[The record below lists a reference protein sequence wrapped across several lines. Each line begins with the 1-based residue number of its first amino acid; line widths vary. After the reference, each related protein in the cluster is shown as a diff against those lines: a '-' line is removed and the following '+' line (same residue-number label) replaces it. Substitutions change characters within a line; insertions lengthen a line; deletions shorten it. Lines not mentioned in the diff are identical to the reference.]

1 MNKELISQRDCS
13 TTILQVLFFLSGA
26 SSLIFETIFT
36 RLLTY
41 TFGNTA
47 YAVST
52 VLASFLGGLA
62 VGAFV
67 LGGWLDRRAPSL
79 RFYGGL
85 ELLIGVYCLFIPSLF
100 GWLTESYVALYY
112 RLQLGTAG
120 LTTLRV
126 GLSCILILVPSF
138 LMGGTLPAIARFLAA
153 RRSDFQ
159 SELDRFY
166 ALNTLG
172 AASGVLISTYALI
185 PVLGIRG
192 TIVIASSI
200 NILIAIASNI
210 RALSQGVVFSKSE
223 EQESRAS
230 LQQPTATMPRV
241 VSGILLLSSFL
252 TGAVALGYEVVWT
265 HVLGFLVGNTVYAF
279 GLMLFTVL
287 AGLGLGAHI
296 AANHLSSPSRWLPGL
311 TGSQVALGLTVF
323 ISLPLWPLIP
333 ALFAQGVSGAYNRD
347 LLAMG
352 VLVMARITYVFLRN
366 RRENR
371 TRVLPRYR
379 TYEAHILGITFAVF
393 AAGVMPFLWKYET
406 TFFLAG
412 ELLRFLCVFGLLI
425 VPAILMGLSFPLL
438 LNLYSRGSHQV
449 GRRIGSIYAVNTA
462 GTVLGSLAAGFLL
475 LPRLGSVLALRSAGM
490 TNAALGLVF
499 ALVLLRQNPSR
510 KWLLPAAAVS
520 LALLLFVPYRG
531 WDIRKVTGTYAYF
544 DPGWRGQQIVFA
556 KEDIQGGLTSVA
568 QIGSIRTLL
577 SNGKFQGD
585 NAEEI
590 ITQTRFALIP
600 ALFTQQFDRALVI
613 GLGTGNTLRTVAHL
627 PFRRVDAVELAP
639 QVVEAARQW
648 FSDVN
653 DRVFDHDLRV
663 KLSVGDG
670 RNFLLLSRERYDM
683 ITIEVTSLWVSG
695 EADLYNREF
704 YELCRSHLSEHGV
717 LQQWVALHHLRTRD
731 LLVILNTAA
740 QVFPHIAFF
749 QGANPGHGL
758 LIASSSPLQP
768 DYARIAAFDED
779 AKINQDLQ
787 LMGLPSMWSLL
798 GELVLYDHSYQQ
810 AISSLPAMTG
820 LPRDF
825 SSTDLRPYLEYQV
838 PKGITLSYDTVKPN
852 SEFLQRFRIA
862 SFPPELAI
870 TNLPSENER
879 NLIFGYIAER
889 RGDFT
894 QALSRFKT
902 VEGPDANRAQRE
914 MLRVHDTLPNSVPGT
929 D

>member
-62 VGAFV
+62 LGAFV
-67 LGGWLDRRAPSL
+67 LGRWLDRHAPSL

-126 GLSCILILVPSF
+126 GLSSILILVPSF

-371 TRVLPRYR
+371 TRALPRYR

-393 AAGVMPFLWKYET
+393 AAGVMPFLLEVWDD
-406 TFFLAG
+406 FL
-412 ELLRFLCVFGLLI
+412 F
-425 VPAILMGLSFPLL
+425 
-438 LNLYSRGSHQV
+438 
-449 GRRIGSIYAVNTA
+449 
-462 GTVLGSLAAGFLL
+462 
-475 LPRLGSVLALRSAGM
+475 
-490 TNAALGLVF
+490 
-499 ALVLLRQNPSR
+499 
-510 KWLLPAAAVS
+510 
-520 LALLLFVPYRG
+520 
-531 WDIRKVTGTYAYF
+531 
-544 DPGWRGQQIVFA
+544 GWRTA
-556 KEDIQGGLTSVA
+556 P
-568 QIGSIRTLL
+568 
-577 SNGKFQGD
+577 
-585 NAEEI
+585 
-590 ITQTRFALIP
+590 IP
-600 ALFTQQFDRALVI
+600 LC
-613 GLGTGNTLRTVAHL
+613 
-627 PFRRVDAVELAP
+627 FRPA
-639 QVVEAARQW
+639 
-648 FSDVN
+648 N
-653 DRVFDHDLRV
+653 
-663 KLSVGDG
+663 
-670 RNFLLLSRERYDM
+670 
-683 ITIEVTSLWVSG
+683 
-695 EADLYNREF
+695 
-704 YELCRSHLSEHGV
+704 
-717 LQQWVALHHLRTRD
+717 RTRD
-731 LLVILNTAA
+731 LDGLELPASVESLQPRLAPGWAKDRQYLCCQHGRNRTG
-740 QVFPHIAFF
+740 IACRR
-749 QGANPGHGL
+749 L
-758 LIASSSPLQP
+758 SSSPSPWFGSCIPKRRNDQRSARSGVCPCAVTTKSVPQMALAGGCGL
-768 DYARIAAFDED
+768 ARIAV
-779 AKINQDLQ
+779 I
-787 LMGLPSMWSLL
+787 
-798 GELVLYDHSYQQ
+798 
-810 AISSLPAMTG
+810 
-820 LPRDF
+820 R
-825 SSTDLRPYLEYQV
+825 
-838 PKGITLSYDTVKPN
+838 TLSWLGH
-852 SEFLQRFRIA
+852 SQ
-862 SFPPELAI
+862 
-870 TNLPSENER
+870 
-879 NLIFGYIAER
+879 G
-889 RGDFT
+889 
-894 QALSRFKT
+894 
-902 VEGPDANRAQRE
+902 NRH
-914 MLRVHDTLPNSVPGT
+914 LRVFRPGLARPANCVRQRGHPGRAYLSGADRFHT
-929 D
+929 HTALEWEISGG

>member
-1 MNKELISQRDCS
+1 MHMNKELISQRDCS

-126 GLSCILILVPSF
+126 GLSSILILVPSF

-223 EQESRAS
+223 EQES
-230 LQQPTATMPRV
+230 
-241 VSGILLLSSFL
+241 
-252 TGAVALGYEVVWT
+252 
-265 HVLGFLVGNTVYAF
+265 
-279 GLMLFTVL
+279 
-287 AGLGLGAHI
+287 
-296 AANHLSSPSRWLPGL
+296 
-311 TGSQVALGLTVF
+311 
-323 ISLPLWPLIP
+323 
-333 ALFAQGVSGAYNRD
+333 
-347 LLAMG
+347 
-352 VLVMARITYVFLRN
+352 
-366 RRENR
+366 
-371 TRVLPRYR
+371 
-379 TYEAHILGITFAVF
+379 
-393 AAGVMPFLWKYET
+393 
-406 TFFLAG
+406 
-412 ELLRFLCVFGLLI
+412 
-425 VPAILMGLSFPLL
+425 
-438 LNLYSRGSHQV
+438 
-449 GRRIGSIYAVNTA
+449 
-462 GTVLGSLAAGFLL
+462 
-475 LPRLGSVLALRSAGM
+475 
-490 TNAALGLVF
+490 
-499 ALVLLRQNPSR
+499 
-510 KWLLPAAAVS
+510 
-520 LALLLFVPYRG
+520 
-531 WDIRKVTGTYAYF
+531 
-544 DPGWRGQQIVFA
+544 
-556 KEDIQGGLTSVA
+556 
-568 QIGSIRTLL
+568 
-577 SNGKFQGD
+577 
-585 NAEEI
+585 
-590 ITQTRFALIP
+590 
-600 ALFTQQFDRALVI
+600 
-613 GLGTGNTLRTVAHL
+613 
-627 PFRRVDAVELAP
+627 
-639 QVVEAARQW
+639 
-648 FSDVN
+648 
-653 DRVFDHDLRV
+653 
-663 KLSVGDG
+663 
-670 RNFLLLSRERYDM
+670 
-683 ITIEVTSLWVSG
+683 
-695 EADLYNREF
+695 
-704 YELCRSHLSEHGV
+704 
-717 LQQWVALHHLRTRD
+717 RTRD